1 MDTALPLEKA
11 EQAIFAGGCFWGVE
25 ALFKKTK
32 GVLET
37 EVGYTGGH
45 VPHPDYKAVC
55 SYTTGHAEAVHI
67 WFDPEQIS
75 YKELVRIFF
84 ENHDPTTPNRQ
95 GPDIGSQYRSMIY
108 TFSDEQKAIAERSIA
123 EIEESLRKDIV
134 TKIEPASTF
143 YRAEEYHQDYLTKKE
158 GVCH

>member
-1 MDTALPLEKA
+1 
-11 EQAIFAGGCFWGVE
+11 
-25 ALFKKTK
+25 
-32 GVLET
+32 
-37 EVGYTGGH
+37 
-45 VPHPDYKAVC
+45 
-55 SYTTGHAEAVHI
+55 
-67 WFDPEQIS
+67 
-75 YKELVRIFF
+75 
-84 ENHDPTTPNRQ
+84 
-95 GPDIGSQYRSMIY
+95 MIY